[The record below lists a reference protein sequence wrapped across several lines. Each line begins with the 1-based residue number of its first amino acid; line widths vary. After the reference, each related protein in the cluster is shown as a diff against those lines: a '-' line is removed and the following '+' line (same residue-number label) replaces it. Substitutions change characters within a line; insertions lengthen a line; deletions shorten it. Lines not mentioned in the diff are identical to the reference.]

1 MGSSLPGGRAL
12 ARRNTELDKLKE
24 QRRQLVEDEK
34 RLRDNLAAV
43 GRDTALHKQTLDK
56 LGETEASITTLSTAI
71 EHTSAEI
78 ETAKEQLQAFVSAL
92 TLAKT
97 LLGFSGNLRR
107 TVRWIDVK
115 SRGDH
120 RSGIPPSA
128 AAKLQNARSR
138 REQIKEGREMPAD
151 PSSPTR
157 DIDRS

>member
-1 MGSSLPGGRAL
+1 MQQARA
-12 ARRNTELDKLKE
+12 RPNGVINFKSIKLIK
-24 QRRQLVEDEK
+24 
-34 RLRDNLAAV
+34 AHHP
-43 GRDTALHKQTLDK
+43 DT
-56 LGETEASITTLSTAI
+56 S
-71 EHTSAEI
+71 
-78 ETAKEQLQAFVSAL
+78 
-92 TLAKT
+92 AKT

-138 REQIKEGREMPAD
+138 REQIKEGRKMPAD

-157 DIDRS
+157 DIDRG